1 MLQYFVTS
9 LIIYSDCFS
18 TVYFLVRGFFQYVSG
33 IERYDGE
40 KWKKLRDVETF
51 YRFIGGKRTYGKMGL
66 YVQRR

>member
-18 TVYFLVRGFFQYVSG
+18 TVYFLVRGFLYFG
-33 IERYDGE
+33 IERWDGE
-40 KWKKLRDVETF
+40 KRKKLRDVETF

>member
-9 LIIYSDCFS
+9 LIIYADRFS
-18 TVYFLVRGFFQYVSG
+18 GVFFLCA
-33 IERYDGE
+33 E
-40 KWKKLRDVETF
+40 KWRKLPDVDKI